1 MSILIIGGD
10 RLGNILQILEEVGY
24 KKIHHITGRK
34 SSETSLK
41 IPSDVKMILVL
52 TDFVN
57 HNLAKKSN
65 PKPKISKYLF
75 VFVNVLARLY
85 LKCFKCKPLVL
96 N

>member
-57 HNLAKKSN
+57 HNLAKKI
-65 PKPKISKYLF
+65 KSKAKDKQVPICF
-75 VFVNVLARLY
+75 CKRSCSAVSQVLQMQTVSA
-85 LKCFKCKPLVL
+85 
-96 N
+96 